1 MIQVALSCED
11 SFLLICPQCFDCWAR
26 LAGTNTSHWWH
37 RYVPCEKH
45 TFDSAAYGAK
55 LGGSLLEAGDLPID
69 SLPTLLIEREL
80 SLYLGDLHAS

>member
-1 MIQVALSCED
+1 MIQVALTCQD

-26 LAGTNTSHWWH
+26 LVGTITDHWWH

-45 TFDSAAYGAK
+45 TFQADAYGAK

-80 SLYLGDLHAS
+80 KLYIGELQ